1 MSQMNALLIILAGA
15 FGMVFFTE
23 MRRRR
28 ALRRFWDRACMGI
41 RWGRRFPASPKTE
54 IREFLSVVVDAFG
67 FRPSRRCCF
76 SPDDKVTDI
85 YRALNP
91 FEGLPDDMELETLAE
106 RLEERYGVDLFK
118 SCREDITLGDLYAQ
132 IKNEPASF
140 RGGGRT
146 ACSLASGFF
155 GRWIRWQRPLPAA
168 VGEDFVLAT
177 CKLAAVL

>member
-28 ALRRFWDRACMGI
+28 ALRGFWDRACMGI
-41 RWGRRFPASPKTE
+41 RWRRRFPDSPKTE
-54 IREFLSVVVDAFG
+54 IREFLSVVVGAFG

-76 SPDDKVTDI
+76 SPDDKVMDI

-91 FEGLPDDMELETLAE
+91 SVGLPDDMELETLAE
-106 RLEERYGVDLFK
+106 RLEEPYGVDLFK

-132 IKNEPASF
+132 IKKSA
-140 RGGGRT
+140 G
-146 ACSLASGFF
+146 
-155 GRWIRWQRPLPAA
+155 
-168 VGEDFVLAT
+168 
-177 CKLAAVL
+177 